1 MVAKKEKSQHF
12 VELKDGTTI
21 NEYCHKNFDNLVAN
35 QEALWDVI
43 DVVSRL
49 TRLEVKRNEEGYIV
63 DVELILPKCDDVITG
78 LAINNFMDYFKA
90 QIENGMNLEE
100 LLILRRNSLERQIRN
115 LDKGV
120 YDELA
125 D

>member
-1 MVAKKEKSQHF
+1 MVEEEKSQRF
-12 VELKDGTTI
+12 VKLKDGTTI
-21 NEYCHKNFDNLVAN
+21 NEYCHKNFDNVIAN
-35 QEALWDVI
+35 QEAIWDVI

-49 TRLEVKRNEEGYIV
+49 TRLDIRRDEEGYIS
-63 DVELILPKCDDVITG
+63 DVELILPKCDDVMTG
-78 LAINNFMDYFKA
+78 LALNNFVDYFKV
-90 QIENGMNLEE
+90 QQESGINPEE

>member
-1 MVAKKEKSQHF
+1 MAKPQQF
-12 VELKDGTTI
+12 VELKDGTTL
-21 NEYCHKNFDNLVAN
+21 NSYCLKTFDNLTAN

-49 TRLEVKRNEEGYIV
+49 TRIEVRRDEEGYIS
-63 DVELILPKCDDVITG
+63 DVELILPKCDDVIAG
-78 LAINNFMDYFKA
+78 LALNNFMDYFKT
-90 QIENGMNLEE
+90 QQETGINPEE